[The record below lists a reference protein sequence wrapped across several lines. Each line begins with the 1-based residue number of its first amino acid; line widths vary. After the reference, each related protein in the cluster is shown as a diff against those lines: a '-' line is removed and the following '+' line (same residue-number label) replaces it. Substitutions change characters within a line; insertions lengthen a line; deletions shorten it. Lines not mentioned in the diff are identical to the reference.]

1 MSNPRTHDAT
11 PRTPPPDTVKSP
23 PSVPSKSPESPEGT
37 VATVA
42 GAQSTPVAIKSSSD
56 HPLNDKAYS
65 AERRTRMATDMVN
78 HWAEIPLDKFM
89 SELFPADIRDTE
101 PTAEERKQFKNFNLI
116 KKVKNEK
123 QMYPILCEGI
133 QSAFVSNQLSV
144 KDTGE
149 WTESTDDDT
158 ELRRTDL
165 AIFRPKEKDRAKL
178 QLKAFQ
184 KTKSA
189 ESDPT
194 QSSSTSEAQSA
205 GSDST
210 ESKSAEAKS
219 TAKLEEAT
227 EPPVDLSPLTPETW
241 YDLEPMRKDKL
252 RQKHKADTN
261 YLARLRYAARTSF
274 AGSVAY
280 IEVKYATSDFAFGRG
295 LSPNDPFIPTTAD
308 GVTPGGE
315 QTRGQLTEYAS
326 EMFRRQHRTFVF
338 SVSISRDHARFIRW
352 DRQGAVVSESFSYV
366 DHPEKL
372 HRFFYKLDKMNDTGL
387 GYDPTA
393 SVASIDEAD
402 CIRKC
407 RPPTEYQRHLL
418 YEATKPSEI
427 IYKVSVGD
435 GDGSSKREFLV
446 GGMMYTSPSVIGRG
460 SKVSVA
466 YDMKDKVLV
475 LLKDVWRI
483 VATHVHP
490 EHEVYAR
497 LKANNVPYVANL
509 VCGGD
514 VGGDNDTTVS
524 QHYLVRKYRRR
535 KHYRLA
541 LKEIGCPLS
550 DYKSEYL
557 LACYIYAVLT
567 AHQYAW
573 EDAHIL
579 HRDISPNNIVL
590 VETEYGD
597 YIAILIDWDLCKYE
611 EDMMKPPTQYNRS
624 GTYVFMSALLLNFP
638 TKRHEV
644 SDDLESFIHL
654 VNWFALDHHKNSL
667 ADNSEDFTYFI
678 KRMYEAGYQNPKDT
692 KNKPAKLES
701 METGRPGFKLPQSPG
716 LQGLI
721 TALMKLAKGH
731 YATVDIAALEAQ
743 RSSANP
749 AQDTPE
755 PLVDE
760 SISPTRLSANVRMI
774 REQRSRKS
782 ATTSSDQ
789 LLTSDTIQQ
798 CDTDPTAI
806 DNSSSMPA
814 SSDKQPPSTPS
825 GWLYNHEKIVAI
837 FFEKIREAERE
848 MEEVKR
854 ENTMPLPATRRPL
867 KDRKWLNSKLPHSQ
881 IDQLPSIQF
890 HTRRSSFFSYRFS
903 KRSSTDDNDDNDET
917 PSTKRFKKSAKQ
929 AGTAASSSGANGL
942 HSVEEEQEQEDEKQ
956 KGEEQEGED
965 EKQKGEEQEDED
977 EA

>member
-219 TAKLEEAT
+219 TAKSEEAT

-241 YDLEPMRKDKL
+241 YDLEPTRKDKL
-252 RQKHKADTN
+252 RQKHKADPH

-372 HRFFYKLDKMNDTGL
+372 HRFFYKFDRMNDTGL

-402 CIRKC
+402 CMRKC
-407 RPPTEYQRHLL
+407 RPPNEYHRHLL
-418 YEATKPSEI
+418 FEATKPSQI
-427 IYKVSVGD
+427 IYKVSVRD

-483 VATHVHP
+483 VATNVHP

-497 LKANNVPYVANL
+497 LKEHNVPYVANV

-514 VGGDNDTTVS
+514 VGDVNDSTVS
-524 QHYLVRKYRRR
+524 QDYIILRKYRRR
-535 KHYRLA
+535 NHYRLA
-541 LKEIGCPLS
+541 LKEIGRPLS
-550 DYKSEYL
+550 DYESEYHLIGHLLTVL
-557 LACYIYAVLT
+557 LA
-567 AHQYAW
+567 HQCAW
-573 EDAHIL
+573 EDAEIL
-579 HRDISPNNIVL
+579 HRDISPNNIVI
-590 VETEYGD
+590 VEKEPGKF
-597 YIAILIDWDLCKYE
+597 IAILIDWDLCKYK
-611 EDMMKPPTQYNRS
+611 EDMMKKPTQYSRS
-624 GTYVFMSALLLNFP
+624 GTYAFMSALLLNFP

-644 SDDLESFIHL
+644 SDDLESFIHI
-654 VNWFALDHHKNSL
+654 VNWFALDHHENSL

-692 KNKPAKLES
+692 KNKPAKLIS
-701 METGRPGFKLPQSPG
+701 MKTGKVEFTLPSSPG
-716 LQGLI
+716 LMELI
-721 TALMKLAKGH
+721 TALMSLAEKH
-731 YATVDIAALEAQ
+731 YATVDFAALGAQ
-743 RSSANP
+743 KNSANP
-749 AQDTPE
+749 AHLTDKPYIHTSGS
-755 PLVDE
+755 LYE
-760 SISPTRLSANVRMI
+760 SEIDKVL
-774 REQRSRKS
+774 RKS
-782 ATTSSDQ
+782 RGRRPRNSAT
-789 LLTSDTIQQ
+789 QQ
-798 CDTDPTAI
+798 RDASLAAPG
-806 DNSSSMPA
+806 SSS
-814 SSDKQPPSTPS
+814 SSSETKPPTPS
-825 GWLYNHEKIVAI
+825 GFLYDHDAI
-837 FFEKIREAERE
+837 IDVFSQKRDAARLEW
-848 MEEVKR
+848 EEIER
-854 ENTMPLPATRRPL
+854 ENTMPLPAIRSPP
-867 KDRKWLNSKLPHSQ
+867 KDRKWSNTKLPNSQ
-881 IDQLPSIQF
+881 IDQLPSIQLY
-890 HTRRSSFFSYRFS
+890 TRRSSFFSFRFS
-903 KRSSTDDNDDNDET
+903 KRSSVDDNEEAN
-917 PSTKRFKKSAKQ
+917 PAKRSRTSAQQ
-929 AGTAASSSGANGL
+929 AGTAASSSGASGL

-956 KGEEQEGED
+956 KGEEQEGE
-965 EKQKGEEQEDED
+965 EQEGEEQEDED